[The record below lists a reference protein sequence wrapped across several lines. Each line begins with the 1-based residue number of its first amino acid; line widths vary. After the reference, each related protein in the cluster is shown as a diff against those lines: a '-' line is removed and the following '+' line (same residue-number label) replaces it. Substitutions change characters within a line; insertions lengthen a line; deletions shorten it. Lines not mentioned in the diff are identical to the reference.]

1 MNKKSNDKIDWK
13 KVIYPHELNNIEQKL
28 KRDKKKQ
35 NFRELA
41 DKYMLDK
48 DNVLFIKLL
57 NNYN

>member
-1 MNKKSNDKIDWK
+1 MNKKSNDKIYWK
-13 KVIYPHELNNIEQKL
+13 KVIYPNESNNIEQKL

-48 DNVLFIKLL
+48 DNVLP
-57 NNYN
+57 